1 MGGPNMYEP
10 LRDENEINFT
20 IPWEANTFRGFL
32 IALAIYFIAI
42 LLLPLLT
49 LNSSLPPKTPL
60 EESLTIPLD
69 VLSFGAGDGTGMSKG
84 NLTEEGLAY
93 KAKTPPS
100 MLEDAKIAGK
110 THFNN
115 NPEDEL
121 TSNRIIPQIEVS
133 TNQRNES
140 NIGGYDSRNIGN
152 TDGSIFGTGIGTK
165 GTGAGA
171 GLGLGDIEW
180 GGGGN
185 RIVQNKIV
193 PKAPPGIN
201 FTDSVRIQFTVHPD
215 GTVSKLIP
223 RIRGDIVL
231 ETAAMNA
238 LRQWRFNPIKENKDM
253 IGIITFKLNLR

>member
-1 MGGPNMYEP
+1 MYQP
-10 LRDENEINFT
+10 LRDENEISLK
-20 IPWEANTFRGFL
+20 IPWEANTIKGFFG
-32 IALAIYFIAI
+32 ALVIYFASV

-49 LNSSLPPKTPL
+49 MCSSLPPATIN
-60 EESLTIPLD
+60 EESRAIPLD
-69 VLSFGAGDGTGMSKG
+69 ILSFGAGDGTGMSKG
-84 NLTEEGLAY
+84 NLSEEGNAF

-100 MLEDAKIAGK
+100 MLEDAKIAGR
-110 THFNN
+110 THFNTN
-115 NPEDEL
+115 ADDEL
-121 TSNRIIPQIEVS
+121 ISNNIIPQREVS
-133 TNQRNES
+133 TDQKDKT
-140 NIGGYDSRNIGN
+140 NIGGYDSRNVGN
-152 TDGSIFGTGIGTK
+152 PDGSIFGAGLGNK
-165 GTGAGA
+165 GTGPGA

-185 RIVQNKIV
+185 RIVQNKVV